1 MRTWA
6 PPAPDNST
14 AAARPLRVLCIED
27 SELDYQ
33 LMLHTV
39 IADWPDAETVR
50 VEDESNL
57 VEALRNTAWDIVL
70 SDHQL
75 PDLTSSRALEL
86 VQQWQAGVPFIIV
99 SGQMGE
105 DLAVE
110 AMRDGADDYLIKGRL
125 TRLPVAIARAIES
138 AKLRRS
144 QKKALNDLEASEAR
158 LREFALYLTN
168 IRERDREVVRKEIH
182 DTIGGSLLAAN
193 FALKRLERMS
203 LDTQAASPA
212 ATELAKQIHEVEQ
225 FVQMAVE
232 SSQKL
237 YSGLRTSLLDQGLI
251 PAIEWQMTQL
261 KKRASITPHLAT
273 NPNDISLP
281 ASIAI
286 PLYDAVRELIENVEK
301 HSGAENIWCA
311 VFLVDDELSIEVRD
325 DGNGCTIGQLLSSR
339 SFGIFAARERVRA
352 IGGTIDFD
360 AVHEGEM
367 TGLSALITVPIPA
380 TTEGGDR

>member
-1 MRTWA
+1 MRHWA
-6 PPAPDNST
+6 PPAPDNPFST
-14 AAARPLRVLCIED
+14 PRALRVLCIED

-33 LMLHTV
+33 LLLHTV
-39 IADWPDAETVR
+39 VADWPDAETTR
-50 VEDESNL
+50 VENEANL
-57 VEALRNTAWDIVL
+57 VEALRGATWDIVL

-75 PDLTSSRALEL
+75 PDLTSTRALEL
-86 VQQWQAGVPFIIV
+86 VQQWQASVPFIIV

-110 AMRDGADDYLIKGRL
+110 AMRNGADDYLIKGRL

-144 QKKALNDLEASEAR
+144 QKKAVQDLEASEAR

-203 LDTQAASPA
+203 LDTQVATPA
-212 ATELAKQIHEVEQ
+212 GTELAKQIHEVEQ

-261 KKRASITPHLAT
+261 KKRALITPHLAT
-273 NPNDISLP
+273 NPRDISLP
-281 ASIAI
+281 AAIAI

-311 VFLVDDELSIEVRD
+311 VFLVDAELSIEVRD
-325 DGNGCTIGQLLSSR
+325 DGKGCTIGQLLGSR
-339 SFGIFAARERVRA
+339 GFGIFAARERVRA

-360 AVHEGEM
+360 AVHEGNA
-367 TGLSALITVPIPA
+367 TGLSALITVPISEPPS
-380 TTEGGDR
+380 GGDK